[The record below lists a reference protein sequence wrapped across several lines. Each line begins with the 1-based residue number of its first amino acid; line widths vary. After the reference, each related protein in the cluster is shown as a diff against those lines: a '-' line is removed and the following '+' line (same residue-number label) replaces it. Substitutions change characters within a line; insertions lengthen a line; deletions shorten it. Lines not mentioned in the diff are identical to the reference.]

1 MGASLAFRGAVSL
14 DKRVSALEIDGV
26 KVELPSGLKSIL
38 VLNIP
43 SYGAGTHPWGDT
55 DAGAACL
62 PAAHHVRRFAAP
74 AIDDGML
81 EVIGMFGIFDAAMLH
96 NPLSLRRLR
105 GGGGARLGQGCRVTL
120 RFFEPA
126 ELEAAGDKRM
136 AGKVSRRPQ
145 LAVQTDGEAW
155 HFDSPGESIEVA
167 LEGRVGAPFGPLHRG
182 NEAGWPFARC
192 VGDKREAAAAEAR
205 QGGSQQMG
213 GRQREP
219 YI

>member
-1 MGASLAFRGAVSL
+1 MGASLAFSGAVSL
-14 DKRVSALEIDGV
+14 DKRVSSLRIDGADV
-26 KVELPSGLKSIL
+26 ALPRGLKSIL

-55 DAGAACL
+55 DGGAACL
-62 PAAHHVRRFAAP
+62 PAAHHVRRFAPA
-74 AIDDGML
+74 AIDDGMV

-105 GGGGARLGQGCRVTL
+105 GGGGARLGQGARVEL
-120 RFFEPA
+120 RFFATE
-126 ELEAAGDKRM
+126 ELEAAGSKRN
-136 AGKVSRRPQ
+136 ARKVARRPQ

-155 HFDSPGESIEVA
+155 HFDSPGERIEVA
-167 LEGRVGAPFGPLHRG
+167 LAGRVGAPFGPLHKG

-192 VGDKREAAAAEAR
+192 VGDKRGDATMESH
-205 QGGSQQMG
+205 GSATEMS
-213 GRQREP
+213 GRNREP